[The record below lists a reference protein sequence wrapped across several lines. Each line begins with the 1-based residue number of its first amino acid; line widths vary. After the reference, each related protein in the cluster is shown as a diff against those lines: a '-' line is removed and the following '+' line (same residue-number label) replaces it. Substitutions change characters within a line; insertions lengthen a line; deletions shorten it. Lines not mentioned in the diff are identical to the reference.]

1 MNTEK
6 HQGNPYGHFDPEKH
20 EYVITSPLTPRA
32 WINYLGGVSDLGAFV
47 SNRAGG
53 TVWYKQPHT
62 GRLTRYQYMA
72 QPEDNPGFFLY
83 VKEKDKAPWSP
94 SFMPT
99 RTPLDRY
106 ECRHGLYYTTFDS
119 EKDGIGVTVRYMIP
133 RKDPVMLWDITFT
146 NHRREEAV
154 FSAYPYQDFAM
165 RDVPKE
171 VLYFHFCGNQMTGFC
186 DQGLG
191 ALRLDYFA
199 YEAIHKGYTLFNASK
214 PFVSYEMSRDR
225 FMGRCRGEASPE
237 ALETG
242 ELHNSEV
249 PGAGFCICGCFR
261 LDFRLAPGASERVI
275 VKLTASPQLEEAA
288 SMLRKYDDPAAVDE
302 AAEDFAA
309 WWRER
314 LNRCQVKTP
323 DAELNEML
331 NVWLPKNIK
340 TTMRCGRSISQRHTG
355 CDTSKTFRD
364 TMQDIMSGALFFPEE
379 TRENILLLMRSIR
392 KSGQATHFID
402 PSTFKCSV
410 PDYIRCDSIV
420 WGVFTVAKYVHET
433 GDWDFLKHPVL
444 DYEGEPSTVQ
454 GLLLRGMHFTGDQ
467 TGAHGLPKL
476 FNCDWND
483 QLVVVSAILDS
494 GESIMVAEQYIV
506 AARVLLGLLDASEEA
521 ERSYLEGKIREF
533 TQALESPLVWDG
545 DYYRRLLFPNDYMG
559 GEAKEEGRIF
569 LNTQSWAAMAGTLNP
584 EHVAQAMDSVYRR
597 LNTQYGLRLYEPP
610 FTKLL
615 DGNRYCGNVPGAGE
629 NAGLF
634 YHANNWAIIAEAM
647 RGNADRAWE
656 YFNHIMPQ
664 RRSADS
670 ADLYER
676 EPYAFASWCYGPDN
690 ASFGKAA
697 LSHLT
702 GGASWIYRTAT
713 EFLLGIRP
721 EKGGLRIVPCIPQEW
736 DGYSVERTLAGVR
749 YVIEV
754 RNPDHKSSQNLKL
767 AVDGVEIDGNFVKHP
782 APGSTVHITA
792 LCV

>member
-1 MNTEK
+1 MDAEK
-6 HQGNPYGHFDPEKH
+6 SKGNPYGYFDSEKS

-32 WINYLGGVSDLGAFV
+32 WINYLGGVSDMDAFV

-83 VKEKDKAPWSP
+83 IRDMGELWTP

-119 EKDGIGVTVRYMIP
+119 EKNGIGVKVRYMIP

-146 NHRREEAV
+146 NHRKEEAV

-165 RDVPKE
+165 RDVQKE
-171 VLYFHFCGNQMTGFC
+171 VLFFHFCGNQMTGFY
-186 DQGLG
+186 DKGVG

-214 PFVSYEMSRDR
+214 PFSSYEMSRDK
-225 FMGRCRGEASPE
+225 FIGRCRAESSPE
-237 ALETG
+237 ALDTG

-249 PGAGFCICGCFR
+249 PGAGFCVCGCLR

-275 VKLTASPQLEEAA
+275 VKLTASPNLEDAA
-288 SMLRKYDDPAAVDE
+288 ALLRKYDDFAAVDE
-302 AAEDFAA
+302 AAADFEA

-314 LNRCQVKTP
+314 LDRCQVKTP
-323 DAELNEML
+323 DAGLNEML

-355 CDTSKTFRD
+355 CHTSKAFRD
-364 TMQDIMSGALFFPEE
+364 TMQDIMSGILFFPEE
-379 TRENILLLMRSIR
+379 TRDNILLLMRSIR
-392 KSGQATHFID
+392 RSGQCTRNID
-402 PSTFKCSV
+402 PSTFKCDT

-420 WGVFTVAKYVHET
+420 WGVFTVAKYVCET
-433 GDWDFLKHPVL
+433 GDWGFLRHPVP
-444 DYEGEPSTVQ
+444 DYEGDPSTVI
-454 GLLLRGMHFTGDQ
+454 GLLLRGMHFTGEQ

-476 FNCDWND
+476 FDCDWND

-506 AARVLLGLLDASEEA
+506 AAKVLLGLLDESETE
-521 ERSYLEGKIREF
+521 ERAYLEGKIQEF
-533 TQALESPLVWDG
+533 TKALESPLVWDG
-545 DYYRRLLFPNDYMG
+545 AWYRRLLFPHDYMG
-559 GEAKEEGRIF
+559 GKANEEGQLF
-569 LNTQSWAAMAGTLNP
+569 LNTQTWGAIAGTLAP
-584 EHVAQAMDSVYRR
+584 AHVRQALNSVYEH
-597 LNTQYGLRLYEPP
+597 LNSQYGLRLYEPP
-610 FTKLL
+610 FTRLL
-615 DGNRYCGNVPGAGE
+615 DGERYCGNVPGAGE
-629 NAGLF
+629 NGGLF
-634 YHANNWAIIAEAM
+634 YHANTWAIIAEAKQ
-647 RGNADRAWE
+647 GNARRAWE
-656 YFNHIMPQ
+656 YFNHIMPN
-664 RRSADS
+664 RRAED

-713 EFLLGIRP
+713 EFLLGVRP
-721 EKGGLRIVPCIPQEW
+721 VKGGVRIIPCIPAEW
-736 DGYSVERTLAGVR
+736 EGYSMERTMAGVR
-749 YVIEV
+749 YHIEV
-754 RNPDHKSSQNLKL
+754 RNPEHKTGPGVQLT
-767 AVDGVEIDGNFVKHP
+767 VDGKEIDGDFVRHP
-782 APGSTVHITA
+782 APGSQVHIVAT
-792 LCV
+792 VI